1 MIYEKE
7 LSDTVIELAKKVYAE
22 LGNGYLEK
30 VYEKAL
36 MYEFGKVKIH
46 AEQQFALAVTYD
58 GSIIG
63 EYYADIVVEKKIIIE
78 LKAIKV
84 ISTKHHA
91 QLISYLKTTGI
102 KVGYIINFGY
112 FNCLQYK
119 RIVF

>member
-7 LSDTVIELAKKVYAE
+7 LSDTIIELAKKVYAE

-30 VYEKAL
+30 VYENAL
-36 MYEFGKVKIH
+36 MSEFGKVKIH
-46 AEQQFALAVTYD
+46 AEQQFALPVRYD

-78 LKAIKV
+78 LKAIKA